1 MSMKCFQ
8 LVYLVY
14 LKNNIPL
21 SHKRGNLIFFDMVKI
36 KPTLCNHSCDVP
48 HGQSNQLWPL
58 TVFSK
63 AEEIIVF
70 LYYIEPLYFF
80 S

>member
-1 MSMKCFQ
+1 MKCFQ

-48 HGQSNQLWPL
+48 HGQSNQH
-58 TVFSK
+58 
-63 AEEIIVF
+63 
-70 LYYIEPLYFF
+70 
-80 S
+80 